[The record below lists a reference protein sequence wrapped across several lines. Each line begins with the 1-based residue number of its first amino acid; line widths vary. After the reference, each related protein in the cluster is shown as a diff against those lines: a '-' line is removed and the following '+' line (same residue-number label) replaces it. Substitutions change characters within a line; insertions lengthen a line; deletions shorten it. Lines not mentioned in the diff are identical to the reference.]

1 MEQNTNS
8 HNKEQPHTLGDAAPK
23 EAPQESHCDAT
34 SIHST
39 IEEEAAFASGAGQI
53 DHVNIIY
60 QNHSAAVTSADLDKL
75 YDRIAALGKSDSDNQ
90 PTPNSRKAALDE
102 QEAFNEQSP
111 ELDHATRAQIA
122 ESQAR
127 CDAYASETWL
137 KEWLAPKVFNFMQMW
152 CCYVAII
159 FLVYFL
165 IKDRDVPSEVMIAL
179 LTTTTVS
186 IIGLVGFLVQG
197 LFKSGQNKNEP

>member
-1 MEQNTNS
+1 MHS
-8 HNKEQPHTLGDAAPK
+8 
-23 EAPQESHCDAT
+23 AT
-34 SIHST
+34 
-39 IEEEAAFASGAGQI
+39 EEETAFASGAGYI
-53 DHVNIIY
+53 NNENVTN
-60 QNHSAAVTSADLDKL
+60 QNPSPDAAVTNADLDNL
-75 YDRIAALGKSDSDNQ
+75 YERIAALGKSDSDNQ

-165 IKDRDVPSEVMIAL
+165 IKDGDVPSEVMIAL